1 MGKKGPIGKPTHIR
15 ELENNASRRP
25 LNDRE
30 PEVPH
35 VTYIDPPAYFFGEHL
50 SIWYEVN
57 AELAILRGLSPVD
70 RKMLE
75 LYVDTLVKLRFVGR
89 QLKDLG
95 TFTMTLKGADGQSRS
110 AKTVPQFQ
118 QYMTLSQQALR
129 LAQNFGMTPA
139 ARARIVFFG
148 KGEDGESRDKDPFE

>member
-1 MGKKGPIGKPTHIR
+1 MGKTGPIGKPTHIR

-25 LNDRE
+25 LNSRE

-35 VTYIDPPAYFFGEHL
+35 VTYIDPPAYFFGEQL

-118 QYMTLSQQALR
+118 QYMALSQQALR

-148 KGEDGESRDKDPFE
+148 AGEDGEKRDKDPFA